1 MRARGR
7 HLGAG
12 PVIDVE
18 ASGRG
23 ETTEQTFRQR
33 ALASTAATIEDD
45 PDRREAMGESCAESE
60 AKWTE
65 NGGASTPRAAL
76 AETGA

>member
-1 MRARGR
+1 MRARG

-12 PVIDVE
+12 ATIDVE

-23 ETTEQTFRQR
+23 ETTEQTLRQR
-33 ALASTAATIEDD
+33 ALARTAETIEDD
-45 PDRREAMGESCAESE
+45 PDRRKAMGESCPESA

-65 NGGASTPRAAL
+65 DGGVSAPRAAF